1 MVKKIHCTKIW
12 LSLGL
17 LVLSFQA
24 FADRN
29 NDFEF
34 IIQIPYLYGEDLD
47 FSGGSSASINSDA
60 GFGFAIGY
68 NYSDRLAAHG
78 SFSWNSVS
86 YDAVRVLDNA
96 GQDEIGISGV
106 MDTFNMAFNLDY
118 YLTTGKVAPFI
129 TGGLGW
135 GNVDSNIASGPPNT
149 FCWWDPW
156 WGYICGSDVPTYN
169 EDSWF
174 YSVGA
179 GLRIDVGRNTFLR
192 GSYLERWVDIDS
204 ADGSPSFATFLF
216 EFGFTY

>member
-1 MVKKIHCTKIW
+1 
-12 LSLGL
+12 
-17 LVLSFQA
+17 
-24 FADRN
+24 
-29 NDFEF
+29 
-34 IIQIPYLYGEDLD
+34 
-47 FSGGSSASINSDA
+47 
-60 GFGFAIGY
+60 
-68 NYSDRLAAHG
+68 
-78 SFSWNSVS
+78 
-86 YDAVRVLDNA
+86 VLDNA